1 MRIATGREPEQW
13 GSSFESMRES
23 IPKNARFFSGGWR
36 KEADYTGTS
45 CDSARPGIYKKLGGR
60 PLSGS
65 NAAVAARPWDA
76 RLALWLVRPLQGTRV
91 RPNHLTTVRL
101 AVGLA
106 ALACLAS
113 GWPNLGAWLFVLSN
127 LLDHTDG
134 ELARLTGRTSRAGHL
149 YDLATDALLHVLL
162 FAAIGFGLWSSG
174 AAGWGLPAG
183 IVAALAVTAI
193 FYLRHRMEEAQGKA
207 ATAQAAWFGF
217 EAEDVLYLLPLVT
230 AFESLVPFLIAAAI
244 GAPITAVLV
253 GRQFIQQ
260 RQVLGAAG

>member
-1 MRIATGREPEQW
+1 
-13 GSSFESMRES
+13 
-23 IPKNARFFSGGWR
+23 
-36 KEADYTGTS
+36 
-45 CDSARPGIYKKLGGR
+45 
-60 PLSGS
+60 LSGS
-65 NAAVAARPWDA
+65 NATVAARPWDA

-91 RPNHLTTVRL
+91 KPNHLTTVRL

-113 GWPNLGAWLFVLSN
+113 GWLNLGAWLFVLSN

-134 ELARLTGRTSRAGHL
+134 ELARLTGQTSRAGHL

-162 FAAIGFGLWSSG
+162 FGAIGFGLWSSG

-193 FYLRHRMEEAQGKA
+193 FYLRHRMEEAHGKA

-230 AFESLVPFLIAAAI
+230 AFEGLVPFLIAAAI
-244 GAPITAVLV
+244 GAPIAAVLV

>member
-1 MRIATGREPEQW
+1 MPIAAGREPEQW
-13 GSSFESMRES
+13 GSSYES
-23 IPKNARFFSGGWR
+23 IWESIRENARFFLGRWR
-36 KEADYTGTS
+36 KEADYTGTF
-45 CDSARPGIYKKLGGR
+45 CGRARPDIYKKLRGR

-65 NAAVAARPWDA
+65 NAAVAPRPWDA
-76 RLALWLVRPLQGTRV
+76 RLALWLVRPLQKTRV

-106 ALACLAS
+106 ALACLAN

-127 LLDHTDG
+127 LLDHSDG

-149 YDLATDALLHVLL
+149 YDLATDALIHVLL

-174 AAGWGLPAG
+174 AAGWGLSAG

-193 FYLRHRMEEAQGKA
+193 FYLRHRMEETHGKA

-230 AFESLVPFLIAAAI
+230 ALEGLVPFLIAAAI
-244 GAPITAVLV
+244 GAPIVAIFV
-253 GRQFIQQ
+253 GRQYIQCV
-260 RQVLGAAG
+260 RGAAG